1 MLHFRS
7 MIIETIRAS
16 NEYLSSIFARKG
28 GATFGTSTKFYST
41 PTKLK
46 CSINFLPLLLKFNK
60 TSSLLTASMFMYSEN
75 EMGNYSFPGAQF
87 LHRCR
92 FRGCHRL
99 LDTEKKEEAERVE
112 IETPCRAERCRFVT
126 KSIDMEWIS
135 NWMWWS
141 GFCLLFH
148 LLRPSL

>member
-1 MLHFRS
+1 METDKVSHRIYVAFSLNDNR
-7 MIIETIRAS
+7 TIRAS

-87 LHRCR
+87 LRRYR

-126 KSIDMEWIS
+126 KSIDIEWIS
-135 NWMWWS
+135 N
-141 GFCLLFH
+141 
-148 LLRPSL
+148 